1 MRSGASNQQRKFMY
15 LRTKIAFAAALWLG
29 ILPCRAAEAATQ
41 DDLKSVL
48 DRLNAAALNFHSTSA
63 DFEFDSIQTDPIPD
77 TDVQKG
83 VVNYERKG
91 GAVSM
96 GVHMS
101 EHNEKPSGKAYTFI
115 GGTFKLFEPG
125 VNQVTT
131 FAKAG
136 KWESYAILG
145 FGASGKDLEAKWDI
159 KYLGSETLNG
169 VKTEKLELVAK
180 DPDVRKNL
188 SKVEIWLDPDRAV
201 SLKQVLTFS
210 STSKYVAQYSNFKF
224 NQALPGD
231 AFTFKTN
238 GQTVYRTQ

>member
-15 LRTKIAFAAALWLG
+15 LRTKIVFAAALWLG
-29 ILPCRAAEAATQ
+29 ILPCRAAEAETQ